1 MKYALNKYKSFC
13 LSLSL
18 MALVAS
24 ALVSCGQ
31 NADDD
36 DAEKSTVSV
45 YFTLSVN
52 DETTAV
58 AAKSRAVAPPEGTG
72 TWQSYDPKGEAD
84 DYENSIDVTKLNVY
98 FYKMDGIYAGKV
110 DNMTAYRDEA
120 KKNVYH
126 IVGEMG
132 IDESNLINNQFTGRM
147 VVYANMDTPS
157 KSSWTSTS
165 TDILGQSYSFNPSS
179 PTYIPMWGV
188 RKVSFTATPGTQQQL
203 DDVYMLRAVAKVTV
217 QLDETIMKG
226 WTIERVTMNRWNN
239 QGYCLPSWV
248 DNLDDTQALS
258 FNQSEH
264 VYTATGDEASAIQTT
279 PLDFSATSSMVSK
292 NLYLPEYDNTS
303 TGVTP
308 ATISVTLR
316 KPDGTSEGTTY
327 TLKFAQYDANDV
339 VTNSPYD
346 IVRNHW
352 YKYTIYKNSE
362 RTLSV
367 KLTVRKWNLETH
379 PTIVM

>member
-1 MKYALNKYKSFC
+1 MIYALKTTYKSFC
-13 LSLSL
+13 LKVSL
-18 MALVAS
+18 MALAALSLVACS
-24 ALVSCGQ
+24 Q
-31 NADDD
+31 DADSDD
-36 DAEKSTVSV
+36 TQKNIVSV

-52 DETTAV
+52 EAEASV
-58 AAKSRAVAPPEGTG
+58 AAKSRSTAPPEGTG
-72 TWQSYDPKGEAD
+72 TWQRYDPKGKAD
-84 DYENSIDVTKLNVY
+84 DYENAIDVDKLNVY
-98 FYKMDGIYAGKV
+98 FYKVDGTYAGKV
-110 DNMTAYRDEA
+110 DDMTAYRDET

-157 KSSWTSTS
+157 NSSWSSTS

-217 QLDETIMKG
+217 QLDETIMKD
-226 WTIERVTMNRWNN
+226 WTIESITMNRWNN
-239 QGYCLPSWV
+239 KGYCLPSWV

-258 FNQSEH
+258 FNQSEN
-264 VYTATGDEASAIQTT
+264 VYNATDVLQTT
-279 PLDFSATSSMVSK
+279 PLDFTTATASTASK

-308 ATISVTLR
+308 ATISVKLR
-316 KPDGTSEGTTY
+316 KPDGTSEGQTY
-327 TLKFAQYDANDV
+327 TLQFVKYDDKDAP
-339 VTNSPYD
+339 TGTPYD

-352 YKYTIYKNSE
+352 YKYTIYKNAE

-367 KLTVRKWNLETH
+367 KLTVRKWNKETH

>member
-18 MALVAS
+18 MALVAA

-36 DAEKSTVSV
+36 DVEKSIVSV

-84 DYENSIDVTKLNVY
+84 NYENSIDMAKLNVY
-98 FYKMDGIYAGKV
+98 FYKMDGTYAGKV
-110 DNMTAYRDEA
+110 DNMTAYRDET

-157 KSSWTSTS
+157 NSSWSSTS

-226 WTIERVTMNRWNN
+226 WTIDHITMNRWNN

-258 FNQSEH
+258 FNQSEN
-264 VYTATGDEASAIQTT
+264 VYNATDVLQTT
-279 PLDFSATSSMVSK
+279 PLDFTAATASTASK

-308 ATISVTLR
+308 ATISVKLR
-316 KPDGTSEGTTY
+316 KPDGTSEGQTY
-327 TLKFAQYDANDV
+327 TLQFVKYDDKDAP
-339 VTNSPYD
+339 TGTPYD

-352 YKYTIYKNSE
+352 YKYTIYKNAE

-367 KLTVRKWNLETH
+367 KLTVRKWNKETH

>member
-18 MALVAS
+18 MALVAA
-24 ALVSCGQ
+24 ALASCGQ

-36 DAEKSTVSV
+36 DVEKSIVSV

-84 DYENSIDVTKLNVY
+84 NYENSIDMAKLNVY
-98 FYKMDGIYAGKV
+98 FYKMDGTYAGKV
-110 DNMTAYRDEA
+110 DNMTAYRDET

-157 KSSWTSTS
+157 NSSWSSTS

-217 QLDETIMKG
+217 QLDETIMKD
-226 WTIERVTMNRWNN
+226 WTIEAITMNRWNN
-239 QGYCLPSWV
+239 KGYCLPSWV
-248 DNLDDTQALS
+248 DDLNDTQNLT
-258 FNQSEH
+258 FNESEH
-264 VYTATGDEASAIQTT
+264 VYNATDVLQTT
-279 PLDFSATSSMVSK
+279 PLDFTAATASTASK
-292 NLYLPEYDNTS
+292 NLYLPDYDNTS

-308 ATISVTLR
+308 ATISVKLR
-316 KPDGTSEGTTY
+316 KPDGTSEGQTY
-327 TLKFAQYDANDV
+327 TLQFVKYDDKDAP
-339 VTNSPYD
+339 TGTPYD

-352 YKYTIYKNSE
+352 YKYTIYKNAE

-367 KLTVRKWNLETH
+367 KLTVRKWNKETH

>member
-18 MALVAS
+18 MALVAA
-24 ALVSCGQ
+24 ALASCGQ

-36 DAEKSTVSV
+36 DVEKSIVSV

-84 DYENSIDVTKLNVY
+84 NYENSIDMAKLNVY
-98 FYKMDGIYAGKV
+98 FYKMDGTYAGKV
-110 DNMTAYRDEA
+110 DNMTAYRDET

-147 VVYANMDTPS
+147 VVYANMDTPA
-157 KSSWTSTS
+157 TSPWASAS
-165 TDILGQSYSFNPSS
+165 TDVLGQSYSFNPSA

-188 RKVSFTATPGTQQQL
+188 RSVRFAATPGTQQNL

-226 WTIERVTMNRWNN
+226 WTIEAITMNRWNN
-239 QGYCLPSWV
+239 KGYCLPSWV
-248 DNLDDTQALS
+248 DDLNDTQDLT
-258 FNQSEH
+258 FNQSEN
-264 VYTATGDEASAIQTT
+264 VYNATDVLQTT
-279 PLDFSATSSMVSK
+279 PIDFTAATASTASK

-303 TGVTP
+303 AGVTP
-308 ATISVTLR
+308 ATISVKLR
-316 KPDGTSEGTTY
+316 KPDGTSEGQTY
-327 TLKFAQYDANDV
+327 TLQFVKYDDKDAP
-339 VTNSPYD
+339 TGTPYD

-352 YKYTIYKNSE
+352 YKYTIYKNTE

-367 KLTVRKWNLETH
+367 KLTVRKWNKETH